1 MKVIK
6 KILAVTMVCVVML
19 TNTGCENPFIDTP
32 SNTPDP
38 YAIQIHT
45 KNDLQDNCYYIKHG
59 DEFYE
64 IPYGEQSFYKN
75 EETEAEYVLAQDDEP
90 EPTRNWFYKKGKDEL
105 IIPTMYQDDSIVYK
119 TPETIN
125 NVFEW
130 ERFSDDG
137 YTIGLRGINLSEN
150 GKLITS
156 NYIANL
162 LENGPFDKVMHRVE
176 ETDNEYYQTFTIDS
190 INGKKLS
197 QKDLGENGCI
207 KNLNTDTELKVQI
220 YAGTTPYTIKTK
232 ADVRVFSN
240 IENYWTKTIQYQSGF
255 AEITTSKSFV
265 SGYYKVENSGLFRYI
280 NRPYSKDIDI
290 TKIDYNKRYFKKEE
304 NGYLITKDDKD
315 QYLYEQ

>member
-1 MKVIK
+1 
-6 KILAVTMVCVVML
+6 
-19 TNTGCENPFIDTP
+19 
-32 SNTPDP
+32 
-38 YAIQIHT
+38 
-45 KNDLQDNCYYIKHG
+45 
-59 DEFYE
+59 
-64 IPYGEQSFYKN
+64 
-75 EETEAEYVLAQDDEP
+75 
-90 EPTRNWFYKKGKDEL
+90 
-105 IIPTMYQDDSIVYK
+105 MYQDDSIVYK
-119 TPETIN
+119 TSETIN

-255 AEITTSKSFV
+255 AEITTSKSFI

-280 NRPYSKDIDI
+280 DRPYSKDIDI

-304 NGYLITKDDKD
+304 NGFLVTKDDKD